1 MSGRHEHFED
11 LFLPRTN

>member
-11 LFLPRTN
+11 IFLPRTN